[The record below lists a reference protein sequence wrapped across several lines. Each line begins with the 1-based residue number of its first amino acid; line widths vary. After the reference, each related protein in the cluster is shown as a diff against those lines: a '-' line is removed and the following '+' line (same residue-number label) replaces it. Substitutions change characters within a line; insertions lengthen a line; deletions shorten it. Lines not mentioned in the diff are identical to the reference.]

1 MKLFVCALALAV
13 LVAFRGAALADS
25 SASCPNDIN
34 QDDSA
39 WVLRAIQTSDGAGTG
54 EYVSMMWTRVFA
66 YQPDAAK
73 RFRKEFFPT
82 CFAETYSFV
91 IDGKQQ
97 EIAKRVVSLSGSR
110 AFLLLSD
117 NTWAEGSNIFVVA
130 NFRNSID
137 PAYHVLLFRES
148 ESTVYRK
155 ILLPII
161 FPSPSLQSER

>member
-1 MKLFVCALALAV
+1 MKIFPCVLAV
-13 LVAFRGAALADS
+13 AALFAFGNSVMADS

-39 WVLRAIQTSDGAGTG
+39 WVLRAIQTRDGASTG
-54 EYVSMMWTRVFA
+54 EYVYMMWKRIFA
-66 YQPDAAK
+66 YQPDAEK
-73 RFRKEFFPT
+73 RFRKEFFPA

-91 IDGKQQ
+91 IDGRQRQ
-97 EIAKRVVSLSGSR
+97 IAKRVVSPFGAR

-137 PAYHVLLFRES
+137 PAYYVLLFRANES
-148 ESTVYRK
+148 AIHRK

-161 FPSPSLQSER
+161 FPSFSLQSEQ

>member
-1 MKLFVCALALAV
+1 MKVFLCVLAIAV
-13 LVAFRGAALADS
+13 LFMFGGAAAADS
-25 SASCPNDIN
+25 SASCPDDIN
-34 QDDSA
+34 IDDPA
-39 WVLRAIQTSDGAGTG
+39 WVLRAIQTRDGAGVD
-54 EYVSMMWTRVFA
+54 EYVTMMWRRIFA

-73 RFRKEFFPT
+73 RLQKEFFPA

-117 NTWAEGSNIFVVA
+117 NTWAEGSSIYVVA

-137 PAYHVLLFRES
+137 PAYYVLLFRKS
-148 ESTVYRK
+148 ESAIHRK

-161 FPSPSLQSER
+161 FPSPSFRSER

>member
-1 MKLFVCALALAV
+1 MKLFLCALALAV
-13 LVAFRGAALADS
+13 LFAFGGVAAADS
-25 SASCPNDIN
+25 STSCPNDIN

-39 WVLRAIQTSDGAGTG
+39 WVLRAIQTRDGASTG
-54 EYVSMMWTRVFA
+54 EYVYMMWKRIFA
-66 YQPDAAK
+66 YQPDVAK
-73 RFRKEFFPT
+73 RFRKEFFPE

-91 IDGKQQ
+91 IDGRQQ
-97 EIAKRVVSLSGSR
+97 QIAKRVVSPSGSR

-137 PAYHVLLFRES
+137 PAYYVLLFRAS
-148 ESTVYRK
+148 ESAIHRK